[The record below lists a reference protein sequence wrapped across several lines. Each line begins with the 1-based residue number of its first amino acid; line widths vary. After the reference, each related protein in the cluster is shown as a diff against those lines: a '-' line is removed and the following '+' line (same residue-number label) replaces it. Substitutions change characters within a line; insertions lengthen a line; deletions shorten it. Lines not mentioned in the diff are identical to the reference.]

1 MTENINIQS
10 FKKLDSPNAL
20 KERLPPSPQVINLIS
35 KTRQEIKDIL
45 DGKDKRLLCV
55 VGPCSIHNIEEGLEY
70 GKKLKLIADKVNGKL
85 LIVMRVYFEK
95 PRTTI
100 GWKGLINDPNLDGS
114 CRVNYGLFLARRLL
128 LDLNQLGL
136 PCGYEMLDT
145 ITPQYIS
152 DLISWSAI
160 GARTTESQVHRQLV
174 SGVSMPVG
182 FKNGTGGSKKLAA
195 DAVLSAQYPHC
206 FMGIT
211 NEGQAAICWTR
222 GNHHCH
228 IILRGGSE
236 GPNYSSEDIEE
247 AKELLRK
254 NKVGQ
259 NIMVDCSHGNS
270 RKDYRNQPKVLR
282 EIIAKDRKNII
293 GVMLESNL
301 KEGSQKLISG
311 EKPAYGISI
320 TDSCMSIETTDKLLT
335 EIASKIST
343 K

>member
-1 MTENINIQS
+1 MTENVNIQL
-10 FKKLDSPNAL
+10 FTKLDPPKAL
-20 KERLPPSPQVINLIS
+20 KERLPPSSQTINLIRN
-35 KTRQEIKDIL
+35 TRQEIKDIL
-45 DGKDKRLLCV
+45 DGKDKRLLCI
-55 VGPCSIHNIEEGLEY
+55 VGPCSIHNIEEALEY
-70 GKKLKLIADKVNGKL
+70 GKKLKKIASKVNNKL
-85 LIVMRVYFEK
+85 LIIMRVYFEK

-114 CRVNYGLFLARRLL
+114 CHVNYGLFLARRLL

-182 FKNGTGGSKKLAA
+182 FKNGTGGSKKLAV

-211 NEGQAAICWTR
+211 NDGQAAICWTR

-228 IILRGGSE
+228 IILRGGSK
-236 GPNYSSEDIEE
+236 GPNYSSDDIEE

-254 NKVGQ
+254 NKVPQ
-259 NIMVDCSHGNS
+259 NIMIDCSHGNS
-270 RKDYRNQPKVLR
+270 WKDYRNQPKVLR
-282 EIIAKDRKNII
+282 EIIKQNRKNII
-293 GVMLESNL
+293 GFMLESNL
-301 KEGSQKLISG
+301 KEGNQKLISG
-311 EKPAYGISI
+311 IKPAYGISI
-320 TDSCMSIETTDKLLT
+320 TDSCMSIETTEELLM
-335 EIASKIST
+335 EIAGKLN
-343 K
+343 